1 MSFYS
6 PLLNALNKLIRVS
19 SKKIIRDFGEIE
31 KLQSSVKETTKFVSF
46 VKSNLNKDIT
56 GILKKLRPELTVE
69 SKNDNIKDCWIL
81 QTLDSTTNFSRG
93 IDNFFISI
101 SLKENGNIKIC
112 ALYNPIKDE
121 NLCFQNGSGGYK
133 NDCRIRVSETKRLNN
148 SISSFFGTKTETD
161 ENIILGK
168 IRQLIKKNNLE
179 TRESGSIL
187 HEISQI
193 ASGKIDC
200 LIYTMSDNN
209 VNSQI
214 SLILSET
221 GGIFY
226 QLELKKKKIYI
237 ASNKYIGKIIK
248 EMIENNYENQYFND

>member
-6 PLLNALNKLIRVS
+6 PTLNVLNKSVRVS
-19 SKKIIRDFGEIE
+19 GKKIIRDFGEIE
-31 KLQSSVKETTKFVSF
+31 KLQSSVKETTKFVSI

-56 GILKKLRPELTVE
+56 EILKKLRPDLTIK

-81 QTLDSTTNFSRG
+81 QILDGTTNFSRG

-121 NLCFQNGSGGYK
+121 NLCFQSGSGGYK
-133 NDCRIRVSETKRLNN
+133 NDYRIRVSETKRLNN
-148 SISSFFGTKTETD
+148 SISSFYETKTQTD
-161 ENIILGK
+161 ENIILGE
-168 IRQLIKKNNLE
+168 IRQIMKKNNIE
-179 TRESGSIL
+179 TRESGSIM
-187 HEISQI
+187 HEISLI
-193 ASGKIDC
+193 ACGKTDC
-200 LIYTMSDNN
+200 LFFTELDKDINN
-209 VNSQI
+209 QI

-221 GGIFY
+221 GGIID
-226 QLELKKKKIYI
+226 QLELKKKKIYM

-248 EMIENNYENQYFND
+248 EMIENKYEDQ